1 MTFRW
6 SRVLAVFA
14 VFLLSLPGCGF
25 LGAGDSVGPGP
36 GFSTPSLSQA
46 EGEPGLVHVS
56 PPTATPWPTFTPA
69 PSPTA
74 VPTRAP
80 TPRPAPTSTPW
91 PRYSP
96 GRVAPVPSS
105 VGTSIP
111 PTPYGKL
118 HGGEVFLEKEVLVAF
133 WGGDLPDYLQG
144 RDWSRIPESVEV
156 FPSDTH
162 YVLWVVGFDFAQAE
176 PGYEMEGFIRWRSV
190 PPGVEPVVMF
200 EDRVTVSASSPFFY
214 RGLGRDDPGIWNP
227 GFYRVEFLDDRYQ
240 VVVHADFEV
249 RS

>member
-6 SRVLAVFA
+6 IHVLAVDA
-14 VFLLSLPGCGF
+14 VFLLPLLGCGL

-36 GFSTPSLSQA
+36 GPSPPSLSQA
-46 EGEPGLVHVS
+46 GVEPGPVHVS

-69 PSPTA
+69 PTPTPRLT
-74 VPTRAP
+74 PTP
-80 TPRPAPTSTPW
+80 TPRPAPTATPW

-96 GRVAPVPSS
+96 GRVDLVPSAS
-105 VGTSIP
+105 GTPIP

-118 HGGEVFLEKEVLVAF
+118 HGGQVFLEKEVLVVF

-144 RDWSRIPESVEV
+144 RDWSRMPESMEV
-156 FPSDTH
+156 VPSDIP
-162 YVLWVVGFDFAQAE
+162 YMLWVVAFDFTQAE
-176 PGYEMEGFIRWRSV
+176 PDYEMEGFIRWRSV
-190 PPGVEPVVMF
+190 PPGVEPVIMF
-200 EDRVTVSASSPFFY
+200 EDRVTVSARSPFFY
-214 RGLGRDDPGIWNP
+214 RGLGRDGPGIWNP

-249 RS
+249 R